1 MEQHDDGKTIVIDL
15 KKNAES
21 TQSRDDLTLTHSSL
35 FPVKPKKHS
44 VFRNPTFLAGL
55 LLLLLIVAVFLLVSS
70 IGREK
75 SPEETTPADTI
86 ENNDPPIFPALQVN
100 GLSEAVGI
108 TGELHSKF
116 VLLTEADSLKAV
128 AVKNGNEIMYPAS
141 LTKIM
146 TFLVAYDRLSSS
158 LDKQLTLT
166 ETIKKQYP
174 EGSRVGIDQGDLLTV
189 EQCMYAMLLE
199 SDTDAVLM
207 LVMEAAENEAAF
219 ATLMNEKVEE
229 LGLTSTHFTNA
240 NGLHDKNHYTTPAE
254 MTVIFAKALE
264 NELFRTIVMTET
276 YVTYLGYYKDG
287 QYATYRMTF
296 SNSTLVDRFK
306 DNGISPKLAN
316 GVTVIGG
323 KTGYTDEA
331 KSCQA
336 ALAIDENGNEY
347 IAILGSASSSLNS
360 AKDAAYLYRNY
371 IK

>member
-55 LLLLLIVAVFLLVSS
+55 LLLLLIVAVFVLVSS
-70 IGREK
+70 IGREET
-75 SPEETTPADTI
+75 PAETTPAITV
-86 ENNDPPIFPALQVN
+86 ENNDPPLFPALRVN
-100 GLSEAVGI
+100 GLSEAVPV
-108 TGELHSKF
+108 TGELHSRF
-116 VLLTEADSLKAV
+116 VLLTEADSLKAI

-166 ETIKKQYP
+166 EDIKKQYP
-174 EGSRVGIDQGDLLTV
+174 EGSRVGIDKGDLLTV

-207 LVMEAAENEAAF
+207 LVKEVAGDENAF
-219 ATLMNEKVEE
+219 AALMNEKAEE
-229 LGLTSTHFTNA
+229 LGLVSTHFTNA

-264 NELFRTIVMTET
+264 NELFHTIITAET

-287 QYATYRMTF
+287 QYTTYRMTF
-296 SNSTLVDRFK
+296 ANSTLVDRFK

-316 GVTVIGG
+316 GLTVIGG
-323 KTGYTDEA
+323 KTGFTDEA

-336 ALAIDENGNEY
+336 ALAVDENGKEY
-347 IAILGSASSSLNS
+347 IAILGNAPSSLKS
-360 AKDAAYLYRNY
+360 AKDTAYFFGNY